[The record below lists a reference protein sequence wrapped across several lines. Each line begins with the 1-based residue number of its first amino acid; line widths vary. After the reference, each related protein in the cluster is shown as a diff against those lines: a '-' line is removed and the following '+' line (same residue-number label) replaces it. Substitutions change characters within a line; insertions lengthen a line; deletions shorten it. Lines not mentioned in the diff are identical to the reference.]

1 MNTLMPS
8 KERSFTLRLFAYFKG
23 QLSDSLS
30 GKVVSLT
37 TVLLVGFWESC
48 VLLHLRRVLNFF
60 LCFWSELATDEVVHA
75 YAYAFARA
83 RALVAK
89 SDATENKICN
99 LISAEKATFQREKC
113 LAML

>member
-37 TVLLVGFWESC
+37 TFLLVGFWESC

-75 YAYAFARA
+75 YAYARA
-83 RALVAK
+83 CALVAK
-89 SDATENKICN
+89 SDATENRICD

>member
-37 TVLLVGFWESC
+37 TFLFVGFWESC

-75 YAYAFARA
+75 YAYAFESMI
-83 RALVAK
+83 V
-89 SDATENKICN
+89 DDFDINI
-99 LISAEKATFQREKC
+99 
-113 LAML
+113 

>member
-37 TVLLVGFWESC
+37 TFLFVGFWESC
-48 VLLHLRRVLNFF
+48 VLLHLRRLLNFF

-75 YAYAFARA
+75 YARA

-89 SDATENKICN
+89 SDATENRICD